1 MLTLPDKILIGGLV
15 IVTLLSFPVISHFDH
30 EGKSVVIE
38 SDGDGVG
45 NFPLKKERLV
55 PVKGTLG
62 TTRVKITEGGVRIID
77 SPCPYKLCV
86 KSGLIRRSGQ
96 TLICLPNRVIVR
108 IGGDGAE
115 AVDAVSR

>member
-15 IVTLLSFPVISHFDH
+15 IVTLLGFPVIRHFHH
-30 EGKSVVIE
+30 EGKRVVIE

-45 NFPLKKERLV
+45 DFSLKEDRLV
-55 PVKGTLG
+55 PVKGKLG
-62 TTRVKITEGGVRIID
+62 TTWVKMTEGGVRIVD

-108 IGGDGAE
+108 IAGDEGE